1 MEKKNLML
9 LPWTTES
16 VVFRLVLT
24 AVYTHTQACS
34 HTSSRV
40 FSAHTG
46 YTRLYLAFVIQ
57 TIL

>member
-1 MEKKNLML
+1 ML

-24 AVYTHTQACS
+24 AVYTHTHA
-34 HTSSRV
+34 HTCLHISSRV

-46 YTRLYLAFVIQ
+46 YTGLYLAFVIQ

>member
-1 MEKKNLML
+1 ML

-16 VVFRLVLT
+16 VVFRWVLT
-24 AVYTHTQACS
+24 AVYTHA
-34 HTSSRV
+34 HTCLHISSRV

-46 YTRLYLAFVIQ
+46 YAGLYLAFVIQ